1 MGKQGPQVLTPDRRD
16 VVVVGGGPAGLLAA
30 RDLAASGF
38 STTVFEEHDQIGVP
52 VHCTGVLG
60 LDAFDELDLPRDT
73 ILQTAHAARF
83 ISADGSTLVIDHDR
97 VRAAIIDRGA
107 FDVRLAANASAAGAE
122 IRPGCRVRQIDVTS
136 DGVSVSTHAGA
147 IRARACVIACGANYR
162 FNRRLGLGLP
172 RLFVHSGQ
180 REVAFPE
187 TDHVEV
193 YLGRQIAAG
202 GFGWLV
208 PFRRAGISY
217 ARVGVMCESR
227 PRAAFKE
234 LAARIRTRF
243 GVTAAP
249 WEEPRV
255 KVLPLAPVTR
265 TWSTRVLAV
274 GDAAGLVKA
283 TTGGGIYFGLLS
295 GRIAADVLGD
305 ALREDRLTATRLRE
319 YERRWRARLW
329 PEIRAGL
336 AFRTMAS
343 RLNDRAI
350 DAVIELARMDGIVPV
365 LKQSADFNWHGAA
378 ARSLLRNPSF
388 RRVVFSS
395 IWS

>member
-1 MGKQGPQVLTPDRRD
+1 MGTPGPQVLTPERRD
-16 VVVVGGGPAGLLAA
+16 VIVVGGGPAGLLAA

-38 STTVFEEHDQIGVP
+38 SATVLEEHEVIGVP

-60 LDAFDELDLPRDT
+60 MDAFDELDLPRET
-73 ILQTAHAARF
+73 ILQTVHAARF
-83 ISADGSTLVIDHDR
+83 ISANGSSLVIDHER
-97 VRAAIIDRGA
+97 VRAAIIDRGS
-107 FDVRLAANASAAGAE
+107 FDATLAANASAAGAE

-136 DGVSVSTHAGA
+136 EGVSVATAGGTM
-147 IRARACVIACGANYR
+147 RARACVIACGANYR

-172 RLFVHSGQ
+172 RLFVHSAQ
-180 REVAFPE
+180 REVAFPD

-208 PFRRAGISY
+208 PFRRAGRSY

-243 GVTAAP
+243 SAIPP

-255 KVLPLAPVTR
+255 KVLPLAPVAR

-274 GDAAGLVKA
+274 GDAAGLVKP

-295 GRIAADVLGD
+295 GRIAADVLGA

-319 YERRWRARLW
+319 YERQWRARLW

-336 AFRTMAS
+336 AFRTLAS

-350 DAVIELARMDGIVPV
+350 DAVIELARMDGIVPL